1 VAQTEYGQA
10 LAKLNS
16 ARGALESLGSRVQ
29 SSEKAA
35 KALVADLE
43 RLPSKEAQRLRSEA
57 AAVANSVAAQR
68 AAVDRALQ
76 RALKD
81 L

>member
-1 VAQTEYGQA
+1 
-10 LAKLNS
+10 
-16 ARGALESLGSRVQ
+16 
-29 SSEKAA
+29 
-35 KALVADLE
+35 VADLE